1 MGPYHA
7 IMVHFPVALWAVASG
22 IIVFRW
28 LSDSPLARAF
38 DRVLVPLLAL
48 GVGTGLVAY
57 VLGVLVW
64 PPETLQATPLGR
76 NHMMAAT
83 WTLTDWSAVLFV
95 RWWAGERAWENGST
109 RMVIVGLGVL
119 GAGLLA
125 ITGTLGGHLHGA
137 PAFLSDVLRMLGWE
151 VYQTVYLPTW
161 MLCVLAV
168 LIIAMPVLAILARRG
183 HASSSPRVETGT

>member
-22 IIVFRW
+22 VIVFRW
-28 LSDSPLARAF
+28 LSDGPLAQAF
-38 DRVLVPLLAL
+38 DRVLVALLTI

-57 VLGVLVW
+57 VLGLLVW

-83 WTLTDWSAVLFV
+83 WTLTDWAAVLFV
-95 RWWAGERAWENGST
+95 RWRAGDRAWSDGST
-109 RMVIVGLGVL
+109 RMIIVGLGLL

-137 PAFLSDVLRMLGWE
+137 PAFLSDVLRQLGWE

-161 MLCVLAV
+161 MLVVLAV
-168 LIIAMPVLAILARRG
+168 LIIAMPVIAMLARRG
-183 HASSSPRVETGT
+183 HAARRPLEESAT